1 VAPKVDIEDL
11 LDTQGVAEILGLAH
25 RNTVTQYQRRYTDM
39 PKPVFD
45 LGPGR
50 VKLWL
55 RPEIERWAAQQAS
68 RGRTRLKRRVGR

>member
-1 VAPKVDIEDL
+1 MAPKVDTEDL

-25 RNTVTQYQRRYTDM
+25 RNTVTQYQRRYADM

-55 RPEIERWAAQQAS
+55 RPEIERWAAKQEIS
-68 RGRTRLKRRVGR
+68 GRTRAKRRVGR